1 LSLQRCEGTN
11 LESVLEEV
19 RNRFGDTVTIVEAN
33 RLRQGGVGGFFA
45 RERFEVV
52 VDVDEAGPTD
62 LPPEFGLEATEDF
75 CERLL
80 SMADGVSDL
89 DQRSPASSVS
99 TEQPQFA
106 AVLDS
111 ITRHMEANGAPP
123 PAPAAAPT
131 AAVAP
136 AALPNPFA
144 AVTAEAPAAAPATRA
159 VDARLLA
166 RIGLPEDIRRA
177 AVAHPA
183 PPAGVDP
190 SAWLLGLLLN
200 LPVPERLPQGPGSV
214 IVVVGGREAALLLAR
229 QIAGELGLDPDALLI
244 ASPLYRGRAIPAERR
259 LTSVE
264 AAAESRLGWRRR
276 PRPTVVAVDAPMG
289 RSSEWARRVIDSLEP
304 TMVWGAVDAARKP
317 EDLFEWAEQ
326 LGGFDAL
333 GVTDLDGT
341 VSPAAVLQCGIPVG
355 RLDGR
360 HATAALWAALL
371 APRLAVHP
379 GVRGC
384 PPEGTA

>member
-1 LSLQRCEGTN
+1 LSLQRCEGKN

-33 RLRQGGVGGFFA
+33 RLRKGGVGGFFA

-52 VDVDEAGPTD
+52 VDVDADGDGDGPTD
-62 LPPEFGLEATEDF
+62 LPAEFGLEATEDF

-80 SMADGVSDL
+80 SLADGVSDL
-89 DQRSPASSVS
+89 DERSPAASVS

-106 AVLDS
+106 TVLNS
-111 ITRHMEANGAPP
+111 ITRHMEAPAAPFPPLLDRVATASPAP
-123 PAPAAAPT
+123 PAPAA
-131 AAVAP
+131 V
-136 AALPNPFA
+136 
-144 AVTAEAPAAAPATRA
+144 ESAAPGI
-159 VDARLLA
+159 DARALA

-177 AVAHPA
+177 AVTKPA
-183 PPAGVDP
+183 PAAGADP
-190 SAWLLGLLLN
+190 SAWLLELLVN

-214 IVVVGGREAALLLAR
+214 IVVAGGREEALHLAR
-229 QIAGELGLDPDALLI
+229 QIAAELGLDPDSLLI
-244 ASPLYRGRAIPAERR
+244 ASPLYKGRAIPAERR

-289 RSSEWARRVIDSLEP
+289 RSSEWARRVIDALEP
-304 TMVWGAVDAARKP
+304 TMVWGAVGATRKP

-333 GVTDLDGT
+333 GVADLDGT

-360 HATAALWAALL
+360 PATPALWAALL
-371 APRLAVHP
+371 APRLA
-379 GVRGC
+379 R
-384 PPEGTA
+384 